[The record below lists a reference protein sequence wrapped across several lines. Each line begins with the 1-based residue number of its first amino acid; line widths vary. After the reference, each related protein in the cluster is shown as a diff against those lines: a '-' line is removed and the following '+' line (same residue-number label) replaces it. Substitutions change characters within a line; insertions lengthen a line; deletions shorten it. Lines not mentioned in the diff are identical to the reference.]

1 MWPTPFGALHVNI
14 PPRYIYPPKYGFFNK
29 LWIFYWRCNS
39 SILLYLIP
47 IVLDESFRVEKIFL
61 DAEAFPE
68 WFEVFEDVVEPV
80 ARAEQRQQWRRVQIL
95 GNVKQNV
102 WKMKHPKLLRDLPC
116 SFCRCPPLPTLLG
129 LTQLRATALFIK
141 GHLIA
146 ACITRYEPWQGSV

>member
-47 IVLDESFRVEKIFL
+47 IVLDESFIVEKIFL

-102 WKMKHPKLLRDLPC
+102 WKMKHPKLLRDHVHFVGVLPFQPCWVLLSEGNCLAHWGASNC
-116 SFCRCPPLPTLLG
+116 SLFNLLWTMAG
-129 LTQLRATALFIK
+129 
-141 GHLIA
+141 
-146 ACITRYEPWQGSV
+146 